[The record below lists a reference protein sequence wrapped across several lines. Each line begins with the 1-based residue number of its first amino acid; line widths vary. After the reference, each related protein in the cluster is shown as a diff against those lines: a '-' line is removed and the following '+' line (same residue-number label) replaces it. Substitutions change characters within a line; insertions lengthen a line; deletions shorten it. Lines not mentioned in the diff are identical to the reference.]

1 MKFINRD
8 HIRKY
13 IPDCVF
19 ITMTL
24 TSENQQ
30 KRIKARHGE
39 NCDEVLDMFGKM
51 FKAYEGPGVCEKN
64 TYNVDIGVDMTTKD
78 VLEKVLDLLNR
89 I

>member
-1 MKFINRD
+1 
-8 HIRKY
+8 
-13 IPDCVF
+13 
-19 ITMTL
+19 MTL

-39 NCDEVLDMFGKM
+39 NCDEILDIFGKM
-51 FKAYEGPGVCEKN
+51 FKAYEGPGFGEKK

-78 VLEKVLDLLNR
+78 VLEKVLDLLNQ